1 MALNLNKDDE
11 NNSKPSLEKKG
22 LNLNKSEDNNS
33 TTEKKGLN
41 LNKSEDIISKPSLEK
56 NELNLNKS
64 EDIISKPSSEKN
76 ELNLNKSDDN
86 SNPKKKELDY
96 NISKNTEKDNTVS
109 NLNEKQKNEKKKSPI
124 VLIFSIII
132 FLGVVIYWFNSKD
145 TKVENSIKTSKDK
158 DSNVNTLVKENVDEN
173 NQNVDSSR
181 SNENQ
186 PISTLEN
193 NNQNSTAD
201 TSYDIPKKSSNSS
214 MSSPEINQLE
224 GTIEEKANKVI
235 AGEFGN
241 GLDRKNALGSEYVII
256 QAKVNELYRTLNYK

>member
-64 EDIISKPSSEKN
+64 
-76 ELNLNKSDDN
+76 DDN
-86 SNPKKKELDY
+86 SNPKKKELAY
-96 NISKNTEKDNTVS
+96 NISKNSEKDNTVS
-109 NLNEKQKNEKKKSPI
+109 TLNKKQKNEKKKSPI

-241 GLDRKNALGSEYVII
+241 GLDRENALGSEYVII